1 MKIIVNADDFGMD
14 IDRDFGI
21 FYGVLK
27 GYISSVSVVTTNKIG
42 VIRKILVYI
51 MKKRASIGIH
61 INLTDNPL
69 IKYKMEELCKNFY
82 DYDRKKFIFWKNAI
96 NNTIYMEKIK
106 DEIEVQI
113 NKFVKKY
120 KMIPNHI
127 DGHNHCNIFSKEIE
141 MIFEEVS
148 NKYNIHLRIPY
159 EELDNFDMEL
169 LQKNN
174 YFKDFRKV
182 KNIKIDIKNI
192 EKNMNYFFKYDMY
205 LNNYM
210 CIKNC
215 PKDMDF
221 IGTMYGYFREPDM
234 S

>member
-106 DEIEVQI
+106 DEIDVQI

-141 MIFEEVS
+141 TIFE
-148 NKYNIHLRIPY
+148 
-159 EELDNFDMEL
+159 
-169 LQKNN
+169 
-174 YFKDFRKV
+174 
-182 KNIKIDIKNI
+182 
-192 EKNMNYFFKYDMY
+192 
-205 LNNYM
+205 
-210 CIKNC
+210 
-215 PKDMDF
+215 
-221 IGTMYGYFREPDM
+221 
-234 S
+234 